1 MMLITISCRHYVKYL
16 FRLRSVK
23 YLFRLRREW
32 HATPKL
38 VARLIIYGLGVVR

>member
-16 FRLRSVK
+16 FRLR
-23 YLFRLRREW
+23 REW
-32 HATPKL
+32 HATPKS